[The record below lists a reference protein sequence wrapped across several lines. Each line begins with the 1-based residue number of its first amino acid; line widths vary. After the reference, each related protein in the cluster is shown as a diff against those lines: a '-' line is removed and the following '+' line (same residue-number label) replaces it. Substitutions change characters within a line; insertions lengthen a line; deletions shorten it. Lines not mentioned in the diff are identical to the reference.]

1 MAAGL
6 GFKTFTT
13 GEVLT
18 AADTNG
24 YLMQGV
30 LVFDDA
36 TARDAAITAP
46 VEGQFAYLKDT
57 NVTTYYTGSA
67 WANLDTTG
75 MTNPMTTTA
84 DMIYSSSGSTP
95 ARLGIGTAGQ
105 VLTVNGG
112 ATAPEW
118 AAPAAGGGL
127 TLLDTITFNNTVT
140 NYTVSLSG
148 TYKNLLIVGSGLQT
162 AGAGVTPLTFR
173 FNNDSG
179 SNYNMS
185 GIRNNAGTIQSYVD
199 TAYTD
204 YQTGLT
210 LALTGDTAARFGNF
224 QLIIYNYQST
234 SLYKVINCQGGCQAG
249 GSGYTSTNS
258 GNWKNNTDAITSIQ
272 IIEPNSQNLK
282 AGTVQIYGVN

>member
-95 ARLGIGTAGQ
+95 ARLGIGTVGQ
-105 VLTVNGG
+105 VLTVNSG

-118 AAPAAGGGL
+118 AAPAGGGKVLQVVQGTL
-127 TLLDTITFNNTVT
+127 TSDASTT
-140 NYTVSLSG
+140 SLSFVDTG
-148 TYKNLLIVGSGLQT
+148 ITVNITPSSATSKVYIAVNFWGYVTKSGSVTGNIGEYNLVRGATQLQKIKSGQNAFASTSNPFSYYAMAFSYLDSPATTSATTYKVQFQADSSGQTTALFASATQIASIVVMEI
-162 AGAGVTPLTFR
+162 GA
-173 FNNDSG
+173 
-179 SNYNMS
+179 
-185 GIRNNAGTIQSYVD
+185 
-199 TAYTD
+199 
-204 YQTGLT
+204 
-210 LALTGDTAARFGNF
+210 
-224 QLIIYNYQST
+224 
-234 SLYKVINCQGGCQAG
+234 
-249 GSGYTSTNS
+249 
-258 GNWKNNTDAITSIQ
+258 
-272 IIEPNSQNLK
+272 
-282 AGTVQIYGVN
+282 

>member
-95 ARLGIGTAGQ
+95 ARLGIGTVGQ
-105 VLTVNGG
+105 VLTVNSG

-118 AAPAAGGGL
+118 AAPAGGGKTW
-127 TLLDTITFNNTVT
+127 TLLNIGGTSLTAAATITISSISDKDDILLYFNAASAVNASAIFQCII
-140 NYTVSLSG
+140 NG
-148 TYKNLLIVGSGLQT
+148 
-162 AGAGVTPLTFR
+162 
-173 FNNDSG
+173 DSG
-179 SNYNMS
+179 SNYDYNGPFDNVGSSYSATNFQSQGNINYSGFNIAKTGNSAANQAHGGILLSGCKGNNMVATVLGRGS
-185 GIRNNAGTIQSYVD
+185 GTSTEGWHYVGIYKG
-199 TAYTD
+199 AA
-204 YQTGLT
+204 
-210 LALTGDTAARFGNF
+210 ALTSIALTSNNGNF
-224 QLIIYNYQST
+224 DNGT
-234 SLYKVINCQGGCQAG
+234 LYVWGA
-249 GSGYTSTNS
+249 
-258 GNWKNNTDAITSIQ
+258 
-272 IIEPNSQNLK
+272 
-282 AGTVQIYGVN
+282 